1 MINSKSTTYS
11 LKRKILTFTN
21 KISCRLPK
29 PDRKFISDMVYGILA
44 SQSCLL
50 TDISDQLH
58 EPARKVNTVKR
69 LSTHLLEGPLP
80 LRLPLISIP

>member
-1 MINSKSTTYS
+1 MFLQHLVNALSIGSVYALLSIGYN
-11 LKRKILTFTN
+11 
-21 KISCRLPK
+21 
-29 PDRKFISDMVYGILA
+29 MVYGILA